1 MNNVERSPGED
12 LHGTAWMLVL
22 VGWWIAGLATLGALF
37 LSEYMQF
44 VPCMLCWYQRIF
56 MFPLVPILLVGLFT
70 YDRRVLRYAL
80 ALAVIGWLIAVFH
93 LLLIAGVVP
102 EGIKPCTQGMPC
114 SEVQITWFGFVTIP
128 LLSFATFSVINA
140 LLILA
145 HVKSSK

>member
-1 MNNVERSPGED
+1 MNNVERSSGED
-12 LHGTAWMLVL
+12 LHGTAWMLVF
-22 VGWWIAGLATLGALF
+22 VGWWIAGLATLGALY

-44 VPCMLCWYQRIF
+44 VPCVLCWYQRIF

-80 ALAVIGWLIAVFH
+80 ALAVIGWSIAVFH

-128 LLSFATFSVINA
+128 LLSVATFSVINA